1 MKRVDLLKRVRGG
14 FEGTGA
20 DSALVETALGF
31 FEQWIVDPEKS
42 SYKAQLLDQVARGS
56 WDALLDAFY
65 QVIPFGTGGRRGAVG
80 IGPNRINGDTIR
92 SSVQGHAQH
101 LLNITPKPSVVIA
114 WDVRQFLDSRGVYND
129 ALPNPLFGKTSRDFA
144 EEAATVY
151 AANGVRVYMLQRG
164 STRWISTPELSF
176 AIRFCGATGG
186 LNVSAS
192 HNHPDDNGAKIYNAC
207 GGQEV
212 PPVDE
217 HLVKAVEKV
226 EKIEDTPWE
235 DAVESG
241 LVCDLPDGLH
251 DAYVSLNVELS
262 REPTARSARILFTPL
277 HGTGDS
283 NVGDVL
289 RAAGFH
295 VDLEP
300 TQSNPDGSF
309 PTVPFAAPNPEV
321 VQSMQRAISTADTF
335 GADLVMACD
344 PDADRL
350 GLAAKTE
357 HGWRSF
363 SGNEIATLVV
373 HAMLRGGARVGKSG
387 RMPIVIRT
395 EVTSSVVTRLA
406 EARGARVVDHLLVG
420 FKYIGEAIRHLDER
434 GSFVGLEGVADDF
447 LVGVEESHGVLVTPH
462 IRDKDAA
469 GAALVLAELASV
481 EKDNGRDLLMT
492 LGSIWDEVG
501 PTANT
506 LTSTVMRG
514 AAGRALIDSI
524 QASLRSDPP
533 KSVAGRVV
541 VGFTD
546 HQSPDGPHGAI
557 KSGTDKAS
565 RNVLALK
572 LEGGAR
578 LIVRPSGT
586 EPKTKVYA
594 EVSGAPG
601 ADQESLSRE
610 AKSLAH
616 GFVQEMLRRVGV
628 ELPSWSLSLSE
639 LLPVEKKVEFVA
651 VTMPR
656 IIEKAA
662 SGELTLTA
670 LADEVSYLGRDA
682 LGLVSD
688 GLITWARNNTGE
700 EASSGLL
707 ALLES

>member
-1 MKRVDLLKRVRGG
+1 MANVDLFERVRAG
-14 FEGTGA
+14 FKGTGA
-20 DSALVETALGF
+20 DAELVERAAIF
-31 FEQWIVDPEKS
+31 FEQWIGDEDKS
-42 SYKAQLLDQVARGS
+42 HYFAQLYDQVDREQ
-56 WDALLDAFY
+56 WDSLLDAFY

-80 IGPNRINGDTIR
+80 IGPNRINGHTIR

-101 LLNITPKPSVVIA
+101 LCSISREPSVVIA
-114 WDVRQFLDSRGVYND
+114 WDVRQFLDSRGVYNKE
-129 ALPNPLFGKTSRDFA
+129 LPNPLYGKTSRDFA
-144 EEAATVY
+144 ESAATVY
-151 AANGVRVYMLQRG
+151 AANGVRVYMLERG
-164 STRWISTPELSF
+164 SKRWISTPELSF

-217 HLVKAVEKV
+217 QLVKAVEKV
-226 EKIEDTPWE
+226 EKIEDMPWS
-235 DAVESG
+235 DAIESG
-241 LVCDLPDGLH
+241 LICDLPDGLH
-251 DAYVSLNVELS
+251 EAYVALNVGVS
-262 REPTARSARILFTPL
+262 REPSARSARVLFSPL

-289 RAAGFH
+289 RAAGFQ

-300 TQSNPDGSF
+300 SQSNPDGSF

-321 VQSMQRAISTADTF
+321 VQSMHRAIETADAI

-350 GLAAKTE
+350 GLAAKTNS
-357 HGWRSF
+357 GWRSF
-363 SGNEIATLVV
+363 TGNEIATLVV
-373 HAMLRGGARVGKSG
+373 HAMLRGVS
-387 RMPIVIRT
+387 
-395 EVTSSVVTRLA
+395 RLA

-434 GSFVGLEGVADDF
+434 GSFAGLEGVAEDF

-469 GAALVLAELASV
+469 GAALILAELASV
-481 EKDNGRDLLMT
+481 EKESGRDLLMT
-492 LGSIWDEVG
+492 LSSIWDEVG

-524 QASLRSDPP
+524 QASLRANPP
-533 KSVAGRVV
+533 TEVGGLNVV
-541 VGFTD
+541 DFVD
-546 HQSPDGPHGAI
+546 HQSPDGPHGPI

-565 RNVLALK
+565 RNVLALA

-601 ADQESLSRE
+601 ADPDKLNLK
-610 AKSLAH
+610 AKGLAH
-616 GFVQEMLRRVGV
+616 EFVLEMLRRVDI
-628 ELPSWSLSLSE
+628 ELPVWSLSLSE
-639 LLPVEKKVEFVA
+639 LLSVEKKTEFVEI
-651 VTMPR
+651 TMPQ
-656 IIEKAA
+656 IIAKAS
-662 SGELTLTA
+662 SGELNMGALT
-670 LADEVSYLGRDA
+670 EVVSYLGRDA
-682 LGLVSD
+682 LGLVSG
-688 GLITWARNNTGE
+688 GLVKWAHLNIGVAGSGE
-700 EASSGLL
+700 LL
-707 ALLES
+707 SLLTD